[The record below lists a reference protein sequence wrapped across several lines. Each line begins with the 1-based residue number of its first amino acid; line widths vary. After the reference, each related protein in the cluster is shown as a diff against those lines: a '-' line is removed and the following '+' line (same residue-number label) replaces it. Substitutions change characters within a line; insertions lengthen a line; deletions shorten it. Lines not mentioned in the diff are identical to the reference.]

1 MYAIVDIETTG
12 GSPLNDK
19 ITEIAIYIHD
29 GNRIVDKFVSLI
41 NPERTI
47 PYYITALT
55 GITNEMVAN
64 APTFYQIAKEIV
76 EITEGKTIVAHSASF
91 DYNFIRQEFKNLG
104 YTYKR
109 DVLCTIKLSRKLIP
123 GMRSYSLGNI
133 CNELNIQIID
143 RHRAAGD
150 ALATIKL
157 FEMLL
162 FLDQACEKKEPVIQ
176 NPKLTNLNPNLD
188 PGIIDKLPEEPGVYY
203 LYEKNQDILYIGK
216 SKNISQRVLTHM
228 ANNGSKRA
236 IEMKDRITDINYELT
251 GSELIAF
258 LMESYE
264 IKKHKPVYNRAQRR
278 TVNRYGLYTSID
290 DDGYIRFFIERNVKE
305 SLPLTCFSSQEKA
318 KIFLT
323 RLLEDYKLCQKLSG
337 LYKVKGPCFHYQV
350 GICYGACAGLESPE
364 EYNER
369 AAKVLRFF
377 EFEHQNF
384 LIIDHGRTN
393 EERSVVKIENGK
405 YIGFGYVDV
414 SEPSFGSELLHDC
427 IKSYPDNR
435 DVHQIIKRYL
445 KNNRVEKIIRF

>member
-19 ITEIAIYIHD
+19 ITE
-29 GNRIVDKFVSLI
+29 
-41 NPERTI
+41 
-47 PYYITALT
+47 
-55 GITNEMVAN
+55 
-64 APTFYQIAKEIV
+64 
-76 EITEGKTIVAHSASF
+76 GKTFVAHSASF

-109 DVLCTIKLSRKLIP
+109 DVLCTVKLSRRLIP
-123 GMRSYSLGNI
+123 ALRSYSLGMI
-133 CNELNIQIID
+133 CGKVNIQINN

-150 ALATIKL
+150 ALATTKL

-162 FLDQACEKKEPVIQ
+162 FLDQTSEKEESVIQ
-176 NPKLTNLNPNLD
+176 NTKPTNLNPDID
-188 PGIIDKLPEEPGVYY
+188 PGIIDELPEEPGVYY
-203 LYEKNQDILYIGK
+203 FIDKNLDILYIGK
-216 SKNISQRVLTHM
+216 SKNIYQRVLTHL
-228 ANNGSKRA
+228 ANNRSKRA
-236 IEMKDRITDINYELT
+236 IEMKDRITDISYEHT

-258 LMESYE
+258 LLESNE
-264 IKKHKPVYNRAQRR
+264 IKKHKPVYNRSRRR
-278 TVNRYGLYTSID
+278 TTNQYGLYTSID
-290 DDGYIRFFIERNVKE
+290 DDGYIRFFIKRNVNE
-305 SLPLTCFSSQEKA
+305 SIPLTCFSSQEKA
-318 KIFLT
+318 RIFLT

-337 LYKVKGPCFHYQV
+337 LYKAKGPCFHHQV

-384 LIIDHGRTN
+384 LIIDRGRTN

-405 YIGFGYVDV
+405 YIGFGYVDF
-414 SEPSFGSELLHDC
+414 SELNFGSELLHDC

-445 KNNRVEKIIRF
+445 KNNRVEKIIMF